1 MYHLPRSGILII
13 VASQLSEQRMN
24 GISISTPSAPR
35 RAATFPALGPT
46 FISADDAAYWAHRQI
61 GARHDKTYGGV
72 ILQRGDGK
80 FQPTLPV
87 AGRMRHFDFDFLSSS
102 ENPQELFAPPGYRGA
117 AYYVSHAASH
127 ADVQRIHPRWT
138 TEQITLS
145 LGFFS
150 RAHLLSHMQDPGA
163 YGQRHYLSG
172 PDGSLIKYESTQP
185 AEEEELIEL
194 GVKAFGPFS
203 DVEQLI
209 QKVAQ
214 TGTLSVL
221 VANAPWGGVRGNVPT
236 NWTLGTAAVRSSTS
250 VQPFFCAVFDQVDK
264 AIEAA
269 AATVTASTGSA
280 YLGFVVTSAGSAQ
293 CMATYPVLSSEPA
306 AELFKSF
313 PMNADR
319 TLERLLDFDLNG
331 VYFMPQGDASQS
343 AGEPWLYERFFS
355 PQELATGIRFSL
367 EDVHRQEY
375 PDYLKVYARTRDGAV
390 LQYRPSAH
398 LREVPLEDSADLN
411 VRLKTGTLKP
421 ADYIGQVAAAGEL
434 TVLKD
439 SALWDVVGIVG
450 PDWQPYARSR
460 RLSPAFLMADDAARF
475 AHEYIG
481 SRREQGFVG
490 MVLQDR
496 NQRFVA
502 TEPVFAA
509 KRFALDRLCPLD
521 ATGAPIVL
529 VEGHSFHGLY
539 ASRWQAD
546 AGAIVRTDLQEQLI
560 HAQMFTTEDIR
571 SVFDKR
577 AHVVDFYLSGSA
589 DALLVYSPD
598 VSKVAARNRLQQRAA
613 VLADGKTLIDQE
625 LAAGTLE
632 PSAVVDELA
641 GTGRLRVVVGSDVWG
656 PRGTVLGDQ
665 SNNEAART
673 DIAAPVLGAIFTS
686 AEDAVLNAR
695 HRARLDYRAA
705 AAGWGFILK
714 HKAREEYV
722 ATETVTPRG
731 LGALNQASDFGATVL
746 IDEFRTLGLYYA
758 ASWMPKGLS
767 TTEAWFARHFAS
779 ISDLAAAIYDDKGTQ
794 RLTHFQD
801 LNIFIATLDGALLRY
816 QYSAS
821 TTQLDNQGVQ
831 QLTSALG
838 KDTRPYANVIQML
851 AKAGELKVLRTSE
864 LWDEPGSVG
873 PDWTPFVQIQ
883 RRALSPVFVSQDDAA
898 DYALAQLGSRRERVY
913 GGLVLRRAD
922 GLFVATLP
930 VAVEVENFPANWIRL
945 DELIEQGLF
954 LTGSTVVARY
964 HSRIP
969 IEPIFA
975 LSNRE
980 RDVYQAMFSTD
991 FLADILT
998 GSGGSPSLSPGK
1010 EYLLGL
1016 DGSLIS
1022 YTLSASASEKQLARA
1037 LAPPSQLQ
1045 RRHTPIE
1052 LQMRNGTLTPSEYV
1066 NQVARAGRLQVIRGS
1081 RLWGE
1086 ARQLSH
1092 WSAYPGI
1099 ISSDVHRFAITEPA
1113 LSPVFTQVD
1122 DAMRHVHRTVGAR
1135 ASLMFG
1141 FVLKGL
1147 NGERYVTTLPI
1158 DGRQGHLT
1166 VERVFPQ
1173 GLLPLGYRVEGIYLC
1188 PSTSPG
1194 RLPHD
1199 VTQSFI
1205 SPRDLSYGLG
1215 AVGVRTAEGSTYL
1228 NVYISCADGAL
1239 LRYAPRAKAPEWTLF
1254 HATVAYE
1261 KILQSGRESLIDYL
1275 RKVIANGELQVVVR
1289 SAFWSPL
1296 RVDAQGVKTGIELI
1310 KWEQDNRFA
1319 LGPVFAHADDAAR
1332 LAQRLIGE
1340 YVGQPYLGGVLIHQ
1354 ASSSFVAVE
1363 PHEDGVNSGAAST
1376 LFYSGPGGPIA
1387 PVTVPGAQPLPLP
1400 VFPQYYKWAAVHQ
1413 FYKRFNLFV
1422 KDPTA
1427 SDRLLMDNLALADLW
1442 FCRDVVKKSGVSGGC
1457 CYFTG
1462 RGGALFKFTPSFSPQ
1477 ETALFNE
1484 EVKDGVAAYL
1494 AALASVGL
1502 LEVLDTDGYWQRRG
1516 RLNATW
1522 QPPVQ
1527 PATKPDRDE
1536 L

>member
-1 MYHLPRSGILII
+1 MYHPLRSGILII
-13 VASQLSEQRMN
+13 VASQSSEQRMN
-24 GISISTPSAPR
+24 GTSTSPPSAPR
-35 RAATFPALGPT
+35 KTTTFPAFGPT
-46 FISADDAAYWAHRQI
+46 FISADDAAYWVHRHI
-61 GARHDKTYGGV
+61 GASRDKAYGGV
-72 ILQRGDGK
+72 IVQRGDGK

-87 AGRMRHFDFDFLSSS
+87 AGRMGHFDFDFLLTPGTP
-102 ENPQELFAPPGYRGA
+102 NELFAPPGYSGA
-117 AYYVSHAASH
+117 AYYLSHSASH
-127 ADVQRIHPRWT
+127 ADVLRVHPGWT
-138 TEQITLS
+138 TEQVTLS

-185 AEEEELIEL
+185 AEEKNLFEL
-194 GVKAFGPFS
+194 GFEAFGPFS

-209 QKVAQ
+209 QKVAR

-221 VANAPWGGVRGNVPT
+221 VANESWGGVRGNVPA

-269 AATVTASTGSA
+269 AATVTASTGSV
-280 YLGFVVTSAGSAQ
+280 YLGFVVTSAGSAE

-306 AELFKSF
+306 AELLKTF
-313 PMNADR
+313 PLNADR

-331 VYFMPQGDASQS
+331 VYFMPQGDATHS
-343 AGEPWLYERFFS
+343 ASEPWLYERFFS

-367 EDVHRQEY
+367 GDVHRQAY

-398 LREVPLEDSADLN
+398 LREVPLKDSADFN
-411 VRLKTGTLKP
+411 VRLKAGTLKP
-421 ADYIGQVAAAGEL
+421 SDYIRQVATAGEL
-434 TVLKD
+434 AVLKD

-450 PDWQPYARSR
+450 PDWRPYARSR

-475 AHEYIG
+475 AHEHIG

-490 MVLQDR
+490 MILRDR

-521 ATGAPIVL
+521 ATGAPIML

-539 ASRWQAD
+539 ASRWHAD
-546 AGAIVRTDLQEQLI
+546 AGAIVRTDLQEQLT

-571 SVFDKR
+571 SVFEKS

-589 DALLVYSPD
+589 DSLLVYSPD
-598 VSKVAARNRLQQRAA
+598 VSKVAARNRLQKRVS
-613 VLADGKTLIDQE
+613 VLVDGKTQIDQE
-625 LAAGTLE
+625 LAAGALE
-632 PSAVVDELA
+632 PGAVVDELA

-656 PRGTVLGDQ
+656 PRGTVPGDE
-665 SNNEAART
+665 SNNEVART
-673 DIAAPVLGAIFTS
+673 DITAPVLGAIFTS

-714 HKAREEYV
+714 HKEREEYV
-722 ATETVTPRG
+722 ATEMVTPRR
-731 LGALNQASDFGATVL
+731 LGALNQASDFGAPVL
-746 IDEFRTLGLYYA
+746 IDEFRSFGLYHA
-758 ASWMPKGLS
+758 ASWMPKDLS
-767 TTEAWFARHFAS
+767 TAEAWFARHFAS
-779 ISDLAAAIYDDKGTQ
+779 IRDLAAAIYDEKGTQ

-801 LNIFIATLDGALLRY
+801 LNIFIATLDGALLLY

-821 TTQLDNQGVQ
+821 STQFDNQGLPQLMSVQ
-831 QLTSALG
+831 G
-838 KDTRPYANVIQML
+838 EDTPPYANVIQML

-873 PDWTPFVQIQ
+873 PDWAPFVQIQ

-898 DYALAQLGSRRERVY
+898 CHALAQLGSRRERVY

-930 VAVEVENFPANWIRL
+930 VPVEVENFPANWIRL
-945 DELIEQGLF
+945 DELPEQGLF
-954 LTGSTVVARY
+954 LAGSTVVARY
-964 HSRIP
+964 HSRMP
-969 IEPIFA
+969 VEPIFA

-980 RDVYQAMFSTD
+980 RDVYLAMFSTD
-991 FLADILT
+991 FMAEILS
-998 GSGGSPSLSPGK
+998 GSGRSPSLSPGK
-1010 EYLLGL
+1010 EYLMGL

-1037 LAPPSQLQ
+1037 LVPPSQLQ

-1052 LQMRNGTLTPSEYV
+1052 LKMRNGTQTPSEYV
-1066 NQVARAGRLQVIRGS
+1066 NQVASAGRLQVIQGS

-1099 ISSDVHRFAITEPA
+1099 ISTDVHRFAIAEPA
-1113 LSPVFTQVD
+1113 LSPVFTQMD
-1122 DAMRHVHRTVGAR
+1122 DALRHVHRTVGAR

-1141 FVLKGL
+1141 FVLKAL
-1147 NGERYVTTLPI
+1147 NGDRYVTTLPI

-1166 VERVFPQ
+1166 VERVFPK
-1173 GLLPLGYRVEGIYLC
+1173 GLLPSGYRVEGIYLC
-1188 PSTSPG
+1188 PSTRPG
-1194 RLPHD
+1194 RLPRDIAH
-1199 VTQSFI
+1199 SFI
-1205 SPRDLSYGLG
+1205 SPRDLSYGLD

-1261 KILQSGRESLIDYL
+1261 KVVQSGRESLIDYL

-1296 RVDAQGVKTGIELI
+1296 RVDARGVKTGIELI
-1310 KWEQDNRFA
+1310 KWALDNRFA
-1319 LGPVFAHADDAAR
+1319 LGPVFARADDAAR
-1332 LAQRLIGE
+1332 SAQRLMGE
-1340 YVGQPYLGGVLIHQ
+1340 YVGQPYLGGVLIHP

-1363 PHEDGVNSGAAST
+1363 PLEDGANSGAASA

-1387 PVTVPGAQPLPLP
+1387 PVTVPGARPLPLP
-1400 VFPQYYKWAAVHQ
+1400 VFPQGYKWAAVHQ

-1422 KDPTA
+1422 KDPNA

-1442 FCRDVVKKSGVSGGC
+1442 FCRDVVKKSGVSGGR

-1484 EVKDGVAAYL
+1484 EAKDGVAAYL
-1494 AALASVGL
+1494 AALASVGR

-1516 RLNATW
+1516 RLKATW

-1527 PATKPDRDE
+1527 TTVKPDRDE

>member
-1 MYHLPRSGILII
+1 MYHLLRSGILII
-13 VASQLSEQRMN
+13 VASQSSEQHMN
-24 GISISTPSAPR
+24 GTSISTPSTPR

-46 FISADDAAYWAHRQI
+46 FTSADDAAYWVHRQI
-61 GARHDKTYGGV
+61 GARRDKAYGGV
-72 ILQRGDGK
+72 IVQRGDGK

-87 AGRMRHFDFDFLSSS
+87 AGRMGHFEFDFLLST
-102 ENPQELFAPPGYRGA
+102 EAPRELFSPPGYSGA
-117 AYYVSHAASH
+117 AYYLSHSANH
-127 ADVQRIHPRWT
+127 AEVLRVHPGWT
-138 TEQITLS
+138 SEQITLS

-150 RAHLLSHMQDPGA
+150 RGHILSHMQDPGA

-185 AEEEELIEL
+185 AEEKKLFEQ
-194 GVKAFGPFS
+194 GFKAFGPFS
-203 DVEQLI
+203 DVEHLI

-221 VANAPWGGVRGNVPT
+221 VANAPWGGVRGNVPA
-236 NWTLGTAAVRSSTS
+236 NWTLGTAAVRSPTP
-250 VQPFFCAVFDQVDK
+250 VQPFFCAVFNQVDK

-269 AATVTASTGSA
+269 AATVTLSTGSV
-280 YLGFVVTSAGSAQ
+280 YLGFVVTSADSSE

-306 AELFKSF
+306 AELFKTF
-313 PMNADR
+313 PMKADR

-331 VYFMPQGDASQS
+331 VYFVPQGDAAQS
-343 AGEPWLYERFFS
+343 ASEPWLYERFFS
-355 PQELATGIRFSL
+355 PDELAAGIKFSL
-367 EDVHRQEY
+367 WDVHRQEY

-398 LREVPLEDSADLN
+398 QREAPLKDSADFH
-411 VRLKTGTLKP
+411 VRLQAGTLKP
-421 ADYIGQVAAAGEL
+421 ADYIRLVVAAGEL

-450 PDWQPYARSR
+450 PDWQAYARSR

-490 MVLQDR
+490 MILQDR
-496 NQRFVA
+496 NKRFVA

-509 KRFALDRLCPLD
+509 KRFALDMLCPLD
-521 ATGAPIVL
+521 ANGAPIVL
-529 VEGHSFHGLY
+529 VQGHSFHGLY

-546 AGAIVRTDLQEQLI
+546 AVGITRTDLHGQLT
-560 HAQMFTTEDIR
+560 HVQMFTAEDIR
-571 SVFDKR
+571 SMFDSH

-589 DALLVYSPD
+589 DSLLVYSPD
-598 VSKVAARNRLQQRAA
+598 VSKVAARNRLQQRVA
-613 VLADGKTLIDQE
+613 VLADGNTLIDRE
-625 LAAGTLE
+625 LTAGTLE
-632 PSAVVDELA
+632 PGAVVDELA

-656 PRGTVLGDQ
+656 PRGALLGDEPD
-665 SNNEAART
+665 NEATRT
-673 DIAAPVLGAIFTS
+673 DISAPALGAIFTS

-714 HKAREEYV
+714 HKEREEYV
-722 ATETVTPRG
+722 ATETVTTGR
-731 LGALNQASDFGATVL
+731 LGTLNQASDFGAPVL

-758 ASWMPKGLS
+758 ASWMPKGSS
-767 TTEAWFARHFAS
+767 TTDAWLARHLAPV
-779 ISDLAAAIYDDKGTQ
+779 SDLAAAIYDDKGTQ

-801 LNIFIATLDGALLRY
+801 LKIFIATLDGALLQY

-821 TTQLDNQGVQ
+821 STQFDNKGVQ

-838 KDTRPYANVIQML
+838 KETPPYASVIQMV

-873 PDWTPFVQIQ
+873 PDWKPFVQIQ
-883 RRALSPVFVSQDDAA
+883 RRALSPVFLSQDDAA
-898 DYALAQLGSRRERVY
+898 RFALAKLGARRERVY

-930 VAVEVENFPANWIRL
+930 VAVEVENFPASWIRL
-945 DELIEQGLF
+945 DELAEQGLF
-954 LTGSTVVARY
+954 LAGSTVVARY
-964 HSRIP
+964 HSRIQ

-980 RDVYQAMFSTD
+980 RDVYLNMFSTD

-998 GSGGSPSLSPGK
+998 GSGRSPSLSPGK

-1037 LAPPSQLQ
+1037 LAPPSPLQ
-1045 RRHTPIE
+1045 RQHTPIE
-1052 LQMRNGTLTPSEYV
+1052 LHMRNGTRTPSEYV
-1066 NQVARAGRLQVIRGS
+1066 NQVASAGRLQVVQGS

-1086 ARQLSH
+1086 ARPLSH

-1099 ISSDVHRFAITEPA
+1099 VSSQVKRFAIAEPA

-1122 DAMRHVHRTVGAR
+1122 DAVRHVHRTVGAR

-1141 FVLKGL
+1141 FVLKAL

-1158 DGRQGHLT
+1158 DGGQGHLT
-1166 VERVFPQ
+1166 VERVFPE
-1173 GLLPLGYRVEGIYLC
+1173 GLLPLGYRVEGLYLC
-1188 PSTSPG
+1188 PSTRPG

-1199 VTQSFI
+1199 VTHSFI
-1205 SPRDLSYGLG
+1205 SPRDLSYGLD

-1228 NVYISCADGAL
+1228 NVYLSCSDGAL
-1239 LRYAPRAKAPEWTLF
+1239 LRYAPRSKAPEWTLF
-1254 HATVAYE
+1254 HTTQAYE
-1261 KILQSGRESLIDYL
+1261 RIVQSGQESLFEYL

-1289 SAFWSPL
+1289 SAFWSPF
-1296 RVDAQGVKTGIELI
+1296 RVDARGVKTGIGLVR
-1310 KWEQDNRFA
+1310 WASDNRFA

-1332 LAQRLIGE
+1332 SAQSQIGE
-1340 YVGQPYLGGVLIHQ
+1340 YVGQQYLGGVLIHP

-1363 PHEDGVNSGAAST
+1363 PLEDGVESGAVSA

-1387 PVTVPGAQPLPLP
+1387 PVTVPGAQPLLLP
-1400 VFPQYYKWAAVHQ
+1400 VFPQDYKWVAVHQ

-1422 KDPTA
+1422 WDPTA

-1442 FCRDVVKKSGVSGGC
+1442 FCRDVVKKSGVSGGS

-1484 EVKDGVAAYL
+1484 EAKDGVAAYL
-1494 AALASVGL
+1494 AALAGVGR
-1502 LEVLDTDGYWQRRG
+1502 LEVVDTDGYWQFRG
-1516 RLNATW
+1516 RLKSTW

-1527 PATKPDRDE
+1527 SAAKPDRDE